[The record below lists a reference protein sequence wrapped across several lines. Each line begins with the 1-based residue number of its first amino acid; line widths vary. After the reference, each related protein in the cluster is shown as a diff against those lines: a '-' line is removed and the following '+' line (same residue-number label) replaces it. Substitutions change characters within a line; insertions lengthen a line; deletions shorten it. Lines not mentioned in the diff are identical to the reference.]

1 MTVTLVAIMSGEV
14 LVVGKPNQ
22 RGQLPNH
29 ERTPDVATFE
39 DGWEVALD
47 GLERVDPASR
57 QRLRRLG
64 LDREAQE
71 RRKGVPS
78 TTRRKGR
85 WRYKR
90 VEYQEW

>member
-47 GLERVDPASR
+47 GL
-57 QRLRRLG
+57 
-64 LDREAQE
+64 
-71 RRKGVPS
+71 
-78 TTRRKGR
+78 
-85 WRYKR
+85 
-90 VEYQEW
+90 